1 MCIHICAMQAVQV
14 LCEWQNHDPA
24 LHFQPPPLLSLCR
37 LGSSA
42 AAELQRAG
50 SFMGDG
56 EKGSKLQEGTFYPD
70 VMTHNL

>member
-1 MCIHICAMQAVQV
+1 MCIHMCAMQAVQA